1 MTLTRLVLGAV
12 VRPALVVGAAA
23 LVLLGIGTLAQAL
36 LQSAVV
42 PDPDLLLRMAAAS
55 IGIAAPLAV
64 LVGAIA
70 GAAAGGRALR
80 DDGAVLAISSLGVS
94 PWRLHAV
101 AAGFGAAAAIGLL
114 VSNHVAE
121 PLARATFRDAKVQA
135 AVRVDPVEGRT
146 LQLGTWAVAVEG
158 GRLHFA
164 GDGGIGSAERW
175 VLEPARAGLVARL
188 AGVVVRAPDRAWT
201 AAADAL
207 VLPVVLPGT
216 SGKVHV
222 TERLTPDLVSQ
233 LRAHPGDRY
242 EEWILWKRSVL
253 PAALV
258 LMVLGAFG
266 FGVGRRLPVPG
277 AVGIAA
283 IGLWAVVR
291 VCDQAIGGLG
301 VSTATA
307 IVMAVAGIWAT
318 AGTR

>member
-1 MTLTRLVLGAV
+1 MTLSR
-12 VRPALVVGAAA
+12 LVVGALVRPSVVVAA
-23 LVLLGIGTLAQAL
+23 VALMLLGIGTLAQAL

-42 PDPDLLLRMAAAS
+42 PDPDLLLRMAGAS

-80 DDGAVLAISSLGVS
+80 DDGAVLAVASLGVS
-94 PWRLHAV
+94 PWRLHGV
-101 AAGFGAAAAIGLL
+101 AAGFGLVAAL
-114 VSNHVAE
+114 VLFGAGHGAE
-121 PLARATFRDAKVQA
+121 PLARATFRDARVQA

-146 LQLGTWAVAVEG
+146 LQLGAWAVAVEG

-175 VLEPARAGLVARL
+175 ALEPARAGLVARL
-188 AGVVVRAPDRAWT
+188 AGVVVRAPDRAWM
-201 AAADAL
+201 AAADTL

-222 TERLTPDLVSQ
+222 TERSTPDLVAQ

-258 LMVLGAFG
+258 LLVVGAFG
-266 FGVGRRLPVPG
+266 FGLGRRLPVPG
-277 AVGIAA
+277 SVGIAA

-291 VCDQAIGGLG
+291 VCDQGIGTMG
-301 VSTATA
+301 VNVATA
-307 IVMAVAGIWAT
+307 IVLGLAAVWAT
-318 AGTR
+318 LGTR